1 MATCAEH
8 REVVFPCGGSYVLL
22 FLLGMK
28 LPRSFFTK
36 EQPYPSAMFGRAVHV
51 STLLVI
57 AELLT
62 ALCGVAFC
70 FLFKTPLLLN
80 ACHINECC

>member
-1 MATCAEH
+1 
-8 REVVFPCGGSYVLL
+8 
-22 FLLGMK
+22 
-28 LPRSFFTK
+28 
-36 EQPYPSAMFGRAVHV
+36 MFGRAVHV